1 MCFLPDIVNKAQQAH
16 DASTFGALRIF
27 SSLRTL
33 STFSIVVVGP
43 HRWFSPYLAN
53 GVPCLLSRGTVE
65 KSARSRMNICFRI
78 NGTDGA
84 PSQELEDK
92 FFAEGKKQGLVS
104 VIRASLPSS
113 DNGHSHGITSET
125 ALRFIRKFL
134 HLYGPL
140 MIMAILIRKFLPPL
154 AHVTY

>member
-1 MCFLPDIVNKAQQAH
+1 MIFLKK
-16 DASTFGALRIF
+16 IF
-27 SSLRTL
+27 
-33 STFSIVVVGP
+33 
-43 HRWFSPYLAN
+43 FSPYLAN

-104 VIRASLPSS
+104 VIRASLPL

-125 ALRFIRKFL
+125 ALRFIRQL
-134 HLYGPL
+134 LPLYSLL
-140 MIMAILIRKFLPPL
+140 MIMAILIREFLPPL
-154 AHVTY
+154 THVTF